1 MCVDVCVGACVS
13 ACLCGC
19 VCVSRPDS
27 ETTHPGVPRP
37 CRDGQREAG
46 REQLD
51 GLIDGC
57 RATVRRVASW
67 LNHAASRARAGL
79 NLFKYLYRY
88 SVLLAIY
95 YRWIVTHSRAVDLRD
110 SYD

>member
-1 MCVDVCVGACVS
+1 MYVCVCVDVCVGACVS

-19 VCVSRPDS
+19 VCVSRPDLGM
-27 ETTHPGVPRP
+27 THPGVPRP

-57 RATVRRVASW
+57 LCRYEQVAPW
-67 LNHAASRARAGL
+67 LNHAASCARA
-79 NLFKYLYRY
+79 
-88 SVLLAIY
+88 
-95 YRWIVTHSRAVDLRD
+95 
-110 SYD
+110 